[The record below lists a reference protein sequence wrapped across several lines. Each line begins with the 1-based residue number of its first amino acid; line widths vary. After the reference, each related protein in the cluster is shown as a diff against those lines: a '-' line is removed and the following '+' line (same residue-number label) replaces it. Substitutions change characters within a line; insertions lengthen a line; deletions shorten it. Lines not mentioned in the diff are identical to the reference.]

1 MIMSEFLNEWN
12 RFKEDEDPLGIDKMV
27 LSNKSVALLCCFC
40 IQIAPLTVLDIFFKL
55 IFKN

>member
-1 MIMSEFLNEWN
+1 MSEFLNEWN